1 MGITCATIGT
11 APTMNLLSRLRD
23 RLTPDLW
30 AWVMIVAS
38 LPLVAYCLPRLSSGF
53 DFWQALEIQ
62 RGMQYGDSV
71 MHAYPLPMYVPF
83 APIGALPDSWIH
95 WLAPAICLAFL
106 AVGLWLWGARRPP
119 IIAAALMSPVGL
131 GLLVNSNFPTA
142 VAIFGFGLA
151 AWAKRTGHL
160 PLVGLGVALGL
171 WRPLNCLPVI
181 VVFLASGWRPS
192 GLLRAVGALALFMA
206 PLTALAF
213 LIQPDWVARYQL
225 QLIRLAGSAGIGPH
239 VVSSVGPVGYAAALV
254 AVALAGI
261 WVLRRR
267 GLEAGA
273 AFALALSIFLAT
285 DAGAYS
291 GAVALPALV
300 LAAEEARYAALPA
313 AASLV
318 GWAQA
323 AVLLAIDFPVGVIAY
338 WFALQAYPLLRP
350 TYPKVSPT
358 RASPTEPALSIR
370 SAASPK

>member
-1 MGITCATIGT
+1 
-11 APTMNLLSRLRD
+11 MNPLSRLRD
-23 RLTPDLW
+23 RVTPELW

-53 DFWQALEIQ
+53 DFWPAPALA
-62 RGMQYGDSV
+62 RGMHYGDSV
-71 MHAYPLPMYVPF
+71 MFAYPLPLYLPF
-83 APIGALPDSWIH
+83 ALLGILPDWLMW
-95 WLAPAICLAFL
+95 WLAPAISFAFL
-106 AVGLWLWGARRPP
+106 AVGLWFWGGRPAVM
-119 IIAAALMSPVGL
+119 AAALLSPVGL
-131 GLLVNSNFPTA
+131 GVLVNSNFNTG
-142 VAIFGFGLA
+142 VAIFGLGLA
-151 AWAKRTGHL
+151 VWAKRNGRP
-160 PLVGLGVALGL
+160 PLIGLGVALSL
-171 WRPLNCLPVI
+171 WRPVNCLPV
-181 VVFLASGWRPS
+181 LAVLLVSGWRWRELFTAA
-192 GLLRAVGALALFMA
+192 GFAVLFMA

-213 LIQPDWVARYQL
+213 LIQPDWVARYQREL
-225 QLIRLAGSAGIGPH
+225 QTIAGWSGIGPH
-239 VVSSVGPVGYAAALV
+239 LLYSAGPVAYAGAQV

-267 GLEAGA
+267 GLAAGA

-291 GAVALPALV
+291 GAVALPALM
-300 LAAEEARYAALPA
+300 LAAEEARYVALPA

-338 WFALQAYPLLRP
+338 WFALQAYPLLRR

-358 RASPTEPALSIR
+358 GASPTEPALSIR